1 MANKFFSYSFQ
12 VSRAKK
18 AGIVLI
24 IFIIILGTISFL
36 WYRSKNNITKLDDL
50 KYKVVFGM
58 NEFEDGSC
66 DKAYKI
72 NYNKNTCGSICIK
85 KLNKDNDY
93 IKNTKSQLETNGF
106 TIKNINN
113 KKINNKNWE
122 YFSTSNDG
130 PIISYYANNSTDKTY
145 VIEKIDQSYYLNNK
159 TKSKCSEIF
168 NKTMGSLKI
177 NE

>member
-85 KLNKDNDY
+85 KLNKDSDY
-93 IKNTKSQLETNGF
+93 IKNTKEYKYMGKFYYRSTVCYKCYC
-106 TIKNINN
+106 IK
-113 KKINNKNWE
+113 KYK
-122 YFSTSNDG
+122 Y
-130 PIISYYANNSTDKTY
+130 
-145 VIEKIDQSYYLNNK
+145 
-159 TKSKCSEIF
+159 
-168 NKTMGSLKI
+168 
-177 NE
+177 